1 MRLAILAAILMAA
14 CADGGAPAASGFG
27 AELNN
32 FRAGQ
37 GAGPVAPNARLQRA
51 AQSHATDMEQRGY
64 FSHQSPGGPNG
75 TSMSERVAASG
86 YRACAAAE
94 NIAQG
99 QDTEAELMAAWR
111 DSPGHRRNMLGAR
124 YADYGL
130 GRSGET
136 WVLLLATGC

>member
-1 MRLAILAAILMAA
+1 MRLAILVAILMAG
-14 CADGGAPAASGFG
+14 CADGGAHVASGFG
-27 AELNN
+27 AELNS

-75 TSMSERVAASG
+75 TSMRDRVAASG

-99 QDTEAELMAAWR
+99 QDTEAEVMAAWR
-111 DSPGHRRNMLGAR
+111 ESSGHRRNMLGAR

-136 WVLLLATGC
+136 WVLLLAAGC